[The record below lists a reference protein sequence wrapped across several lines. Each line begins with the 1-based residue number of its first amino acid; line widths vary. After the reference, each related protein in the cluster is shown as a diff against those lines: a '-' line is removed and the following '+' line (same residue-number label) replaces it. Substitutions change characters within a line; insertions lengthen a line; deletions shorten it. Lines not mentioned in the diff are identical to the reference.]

1 MIDFINGILN
11 ADIPEILGDMYAP
24 AVAAVAVSWAIIAF
38 AGAVS
43 VFSHLF
49 EIILNFG
56 GNRKW

>member
-1 MIDFINGILN
+1 MIDFINGIIN
-11 ADIPEILGDMYAP
+11 ADLVELLGDLYVP
-24 AVAAVAVSWAIIAF
+24 AVCTVAVSWAIIAF

-49 EIILNFG
+49 TVILNFG